1 MAVFKSSKNVINRP
15 VEVVYNHLSDLRNFE
30 GLAGRMPEELSGK
43 VDFEVRDN
51 YLTIKTQQIGDIS
64 FILSRKVVNQI
75 ISLETVSGSSPMP
88 FSIEILLSADGD
100 NTIAEVETKIELNP
114 IFKAMVSKPI
124 QDMTDKFA
132 ALLTIIHYQD

>member
-1 MAVFKSSKNVINRP
+1 
-15 VEVVYNHLSDLRNFE
+15 
-30 GLAGRMPEELSGK
+30 
-43 VDFEVRDN
+43 
-51 YLTIKTQQIGDIS
+51 
-64 FILSRKVVNQI
+64 
-75 ISLETVSGSSPMP
+75 MP

-132 ALLTIIHYQD
+132 ALLTIIPYQD